1 MFMGGVTYGV
11 WKGMR
16 KERISHS
23 SGLTL
28 IIIRESIQSFLKN
41 NSFEMSAALATYGF
55 FSLIPLL
62 FFVSYLM
69 DNYALWSHSV
79 TNGIEGLINH
89 IFPLAGAFSLN
100 EFFILTKH
108 TTMWGIITLCFV
120 FISIMSLTD
129 TMRTAFQKIFSINN
143 ELSLFKT
150 QGLNARSAAIILVLF
165 FCLVGGE
172 IVYATICR
180 EVIRNGNLFTVF
192 NILLSLAVPMFCM
205 IVFYKTFLP
214 IKFNL
219 HRLVVVSLV
228 SAILIVGMREL
239 FTAYLHANP
248 DYAQTFGSLR
258 MIFIMILWVYYCFL
272 VTLFGAEIM
281 VNFKKREALLLKG
294 IFLEDSSVPGRLI
307 RKFIMRYHQG
317 DTVFQEGE
325 KGNMMF
331 YVLSGSIN
339 ILKKGQILRV
349 MKKGDYFGEMAML
362 IDTDR
367 TATAIAVEEDTKL
380 VCISRDNFDV
390 ILTENPK
397 IVFAILK
404 EMTMRLKI
412 TDDYL

>member
-1 MFMGGVTYGV
+1 
-11 WKGMR
+11 
-16 KERISHS
+16 
-23 SGLTL
+23 
-28 IIIRESIQSFLKN
+28 
-41 NSFEMSAALATYGF
+41 
-55 FSLIPLL
+55 
-62 FFVSYLM
+62 
-69 DNYALWSHSV
+69 
-79 TNGIEGLINH
+79 
-89 IFPLAGAFSLN
+89 
-100 EFFILTKH
+100 
-108 TTMWGIITLCFV
+108 
-120 FISIMSLTD
+120 
-129 TMRTAFQKIFSINN
+129 
-143 ELSLFKT
+143 
-150 QGLNARSAAIILVLF
+150 
-165 FCLVGGE
+165 
-172 IVYATICR
+172 
-180 EVIRNGNLFTVF
+180 
-192 NILLSLAVPMFCM
+192 
-205 IVFYKTFLP
+205 
-214 IKFNL
+214 
-219 HRLVVVSLV
+219 
-228 SAILIVGMREL
+228 MREL

-367 TATAIAVEEDTKL
+367 TATAIAVEDDTKL

>member
-1 MFMGGVTYGV
+1 
-11 WKGMR
+11 MR
-16 KERISHS
+16 KEQISHS
-23 SGLTL
+23 SGLIL
-28 IIIRESIQSFLKN
+28 LIIRESLRSFLKN

-69 DNYALWSHSV
+69 GNYALLSNSV
-79 TNGIEGLINH
+79 TNGIESLINH
-89 IFPLAGAFSLN
+89 LFPLADGFSLKAL
-100 EFFILTKH
+100 FVLTSH
-108 TTMWGIITLCFV
+108 TKTWVIITLSFV

-143 ELSLFKT
+143 EFSFLKT
-150 QGLNARSAAIILVLF
+150 QGLNALSAAIILMLF
-165 FCLVGGE
+165 FCLIGGE
-172 IVYATICR
+172 IIFSTIQH
-180 EVIRNGNLFTVF
+180 EVVRDNIFFTAF
-192 NILLSLAVPMFCM
+192 NILVSLAVPLFCM

-214 IKFNL
+214 IRFNL
-219 HRLVVVSLV
+219 HRLVTVSLV

-258 MIFIMILWVYYCFL
+258 IIFIMILWVYYCFL

-281 VNFKKREALLLKG
+281 VTFKKREALLLKG
-294 IFLEDSSVPGRLI
+294 IFLEDSDVHGRLI
-307 RKFIMRYHQG
+307 RKFIRHCHQG
-317 DTVFQEGE
+317 DMVFQEGE

-331 YVLSGSIN
+331 YVLSGSVN

-349 MKKGDYFGEMAML
+349 MRKGDYFGEMAML

-367 TATAIAVEEDTKL
+367 TATAIAVEDDTKL

-397 IVFAILK
+397 VVFAILK